1 MGIKMVLSSAD
12 SQSSSTTQVMTN
24 RVSAYNNI
32 ISALETFIGSTDLQG
47 TAYTSAK
54 SYAENVLIPLAQGAT
69 LLSNGLSDSAKKFPD
84 EYRSSVGEEDL
95 DEDNLNTEID
105 RYSNMISNN
114 ETLLAKAKSADVV
127 DPVTVLRYSMFISS
141 AENAKSK
148 AEEKLRKLR
157 EYDSNSSS
165 FCEDMSSLEEA
176 VSQGLSQVN
185 ADYSSFTG
193 VFPDTS
199 NRSMPWVKTINTA
212 YTTYIE
218 ENQKSIYEEFKD
230 VMDSDAAK
238 YLSEAFKFLPSK
250 LIKSLKQSE
259 GFKEIIRGLAQSGE
273 KGEKAATYVLQGLM
287 KYEEFGN
294 AIKNTKLGTS
304 IAEASKVFDA
314 AKKVADPIKSFV
326 KEGLKSTKFYKAV
339 SETAAAGGAVSG
351 TLNFLGKGLKFA
363 GKAATV
369 LTFADV
375 AISGV
380 SGGVKEFAK
389 TGDVGKGVIAGTFS
403 AVKSVGPLEGATIGA
418 TIGSAIPFVGTFA
431 GAVGGALFGCG
442 ICYLDK
448 KGTLDA
454 AEDLTKKF
462 YDKSK
467 KVVGKAVKS
476 VGEAISTTF
485 GGIGKA
491 LGFG

>member
-218 ENQKSIYEEFKD
+218 ENQKNIYEEFKD

-259 GFKEIIRGLAQSGE
+259 GFKEIIWGLAQSGE
-273 KGEKAATYVLQGLM
+273 KGEKAATYVLKGLM

-294 AIKNTKLGTS
+294 AIKNTKLGTL
-304 IAEASKVFDA
+304 IAGASKVFDG

-326 KEGLKSTKFYKAV
+326 KEGLKSTKFYKAI
-339 SETAAAGGAVSG
+339 SETATAGGEVSG

-369 LTFADV
+369 VTFADV

-418 TIGSAIPFVGTFA
+418 
-431 GAVGGALFGCG
+431 AVGGGFPGAVIGAGVGLG
-442 ICYLDK
+442 IYILNKTGVLD
-448 KGTLDA
+448 T
-454 AEDLTKKF
+454 AEDLTMKF

-467 KVVGKAVKS
+467 EVVGKAVKS